1 MKGFKEVNIREIK
14 KSVQEMISDDWMLIT
29 AGDESGWNTMTAS
42 WGGLGEIWGKDA
54 AFAFIR
60 PQRYTL
66 GFVEKSGKFTLSFF
80 GGDYKD
86 EMKICGSK
94 SGRDIDKAAETGLK
108 PVFTDS
114 TTGIEQAKV
123 IMVCRTMAVQQI
135 DPEGFIDPSV
145 MKWYPEKDFHKVFIG
160 EIEKVYVKE

>member
-14 KSVQEMISDDWMLIT
+14 KSVQEMIADDWMLIT
-29 AGDESGWNTMTAS
+29 AGNESGWNTMTAS

-66 GFVEKSGKFTLSFF
+66 GFVAKSGLFTLSFF
-80 GGDYKD
+80 SGKYKD

-94 SGRDIDKAAETGLK
+94 SGRDIDKSAETGLK

-114 TTGIEQAKV
+114 TTGIEQAEV

-145 MKWYPEKDFHKVFIG
+145 MNWYPEKDFHKVFIG
-160 EIEKVYVKE
+160 AIEKVYIKE